1 MATRRL
7 LADLAALHEFRSG
20 QAVALTAMG
29 GVDAARMVRAG
40 DPVDVVVLAK
50 PVMAKLEA
58 EGFLLPGSCVDLAR
72 SPTVVACGP
81 ARPPRSVE
89 RSRRRARDAAGRSRH
104 RRSSTGPSGDH
115 LIGLLT
121 RWGILDTVAA
131 KLVKA
136 EPGVP
141 VGSLLAQGAA
151 SLGLQQFSELMDLP
165 GVEIIGP
172 LPPGI
177 DATTTFTAGV
187 GTASPLP
194 CPPAPPGVPMTHKM
208 RDRYRRH
215 GMGAAQCLKAP
226 SRDAR
231 RPPPAPSRSSR
242 TRRRMTAGG
251 RRRRR
256 SPGRPAAAWEC
267 GGPSAGRARR
277 RRRRR

>member
-1 MATRRL
+1 MRSDGKGSSATLITADAPAIACLSSMATRRL
-7 LADLAALHEFRSG
+7 LADFAALHESRSG

-72 SPTVVACGP
+72 SPTVVAVRAG
-81 ARPPRSVE
+81 ASRPDLSSEAAV
-89 RSRRRARDAAGRSRH
+89 RATLLDAAAIAY
-104 RRSSTGPSGDH
+104 STGPSGDH

-194 CPPAPPGVPMTHKM
+194 VPSRAFLAFMSSAEM

-215 GMGAAQCLKAP
+215 GMGAA
-226 SRDAR
+226 
-231 RPPPAPSRSSR
+231 
-242 TRRRMTAGG
+242 
-251 RRRRR
+251 
-256 SPGRPAAAWEC
+256 
-267 GGPSAGRARR
+267 
-277 RRRRR
+277 